1 MRSFQYLAPIPPF
14 DYASPRTLPELFETL
29 EGHGKELQV
38 IAGGT
43 DLMIALKERAVA
55 PKIIVDLSRLR
66 KELGGITVEG
76 GVLRIGALA
85 TFSQIESS
93 PLVARYA
100 NALRQAAANVGTLQI
115 RSIATLGG
123 NLATASP
130 AADSAPPLIALGATV
145 TLLSRSEQRSLAV
158 QNVFAGPKRNGLRPG
173 EIVSSVEIPAN
184 EEVRSAWT
192 RSAVRNENVL
202 STVSVAVAAT
212 LQDGRFGP
220 SGIALGAVAPTPILA
235 EKASR
240 EMTGSRATKEQAER
254 VASMAAEDARPISD
268 IRASA
273 HYRKRLVLVLT
284 KRLILQIL
292 SESVTP

>member
-1 MRSFQYLAPIPPF
+1 MKSFQYLAPIPAF
-14 DYASPRTLPELFETL
+14 EYTAPRTLSELFETL
-29 EGHGKELQV
+29 DGHGNELQV
-38 IAGGT
+38 VAGGT
-43 DLMIALKERAVA
+43 DLMIAMKERTVA
-55 PKIIVDLSRLR
+55 PKIVVDLGRLR
-66 KELGGITVEG
+66 KELGGIAVEDR
-76 GVLRIGALA
+76 VLRIGALA

-93 PLVARYA
+93 PFVARYA

-145 TLLSRSEQRSLAV
+145 TLLTRSGERVLPV
-158 QNVFAGPKRNGLRPG
+158 QSVFAGPKRNGLRAG
-173 EIVSSVEIPAN
+173 EIVSSVEIRAN

-202 STVSVAVAAT
+202 STVSVAVAST
-212 LQDGRFGP
+212 VKNGRFGP
-220 SGIALGAVAPTPILA
+220 SRVALGAVAPTPILA
-235 EKASR
+235 EKASGA
-240 EMTGSRATKEQAER
+240 MTGSEATVEQAER
-254 VASMAAEDARPISD
+254 VAALASEDARPISD

-284 KRLILQIL
+284 KRLILQIR
-292 SESVTP
+292 SESMVL

>member
-1 MRSFQYLAPIPPF
+1 MKSFQYLAPIPAFEYLAPG
-14 DYASPRTLPELFETL
+14 TLSELFETI
-29 EGHGKELQV
+29 GSRGKELQV
-38 IAGGT
+38 LAGGT
-43 DLMIALKERAVA
+43 DLMIALKERVAA
-55 PKIIVDLSRLR
+55 PKIVVDLGRLR
-66 KELGGITVEG
+66 KELGGVTVED

-93 PLVARYA
+93 PIVARYA
-100 NALRQAAANVGTLQI
+100 NALRQAASNVGTLQI

-145 TLLSRSEQRSLAV
+145 TLMSRSGQRSLPV
-158 QNVFAGPKRNGLRPG
+158 QSVFAGPKRNGLREG
-173 EIVSSVEIPAN
+173 EIVSSVEIPAK
-184 EEVRSAWT
+184 EEVRSVWT

-202 STVSVAVAAT
+202 STVSVAVAST
-212 LQDGRFGP
+212 VQDGRFG
-220 SGIALGAVAPTPILA
+220 SSRVALGAVAPTPILA
-235 EKASR
+235 EKA
-240 EMTGSRATKEQAER
+240 TKEMIGSEATADQAER
-254 VASMAAEDARPISD
+254 VAALAAEDARPISD

-292 SESVTP
+292 SESTAP